1 MILNFFRGFCMAL
14 ADSVPG
20 ISGGTIAFILGFY
33 NKFIDSLNGILSKNT
48 KIRKESIVF
57 LLKLSLGWLVGIVGS
72 LIFISTIFEKHIYQI
87 SSLFIGLILFSVPII
102 IREEKKY
109 IIGKQKNII
118 FSLISLSIVVLIS
131 FISENLVTNINILD
145 GSYSI
150 ALLLYIFASG
160 AIAIS
165 SMILPGISGST
176 ILVILGLYG
185 PILMIIKEIAKGKFS
200 DIYILLVFILGII
213 CGILLSVRIIKS
225 LLENYRSQAIYSIL
239 GLMIGSVYTL
249 VEGPKSLSIPKE
261 AISIETFSIVYFIL
275 GGIIIL
281 ILQWV
286 KLYIERL
293 DK

>member
-185 PILMIIKEIAKGKFS
+185 PILMIIKEIAKGNLNH
-200 DIYILLVFILGII
+200 IYILLVFVIGII
-213 CGILLSVRIIKS
+213 CGVLLSVRIIKS
-225 LLENYRSQAIYSIL
+225 LLDNYRTQAIYSIL